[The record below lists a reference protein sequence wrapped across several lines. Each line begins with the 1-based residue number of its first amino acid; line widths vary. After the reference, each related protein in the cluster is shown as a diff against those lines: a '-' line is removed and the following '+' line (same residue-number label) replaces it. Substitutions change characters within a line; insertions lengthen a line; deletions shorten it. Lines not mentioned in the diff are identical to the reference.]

1 MLVSPLLNI
10 YWHNTGQATWLGNLD
25 ARLGKRRRKS
35 RWRGYKARSTMFL
48 KTVALLKY
56 FIQFFYIVLSKLIE
70 RFIIG
75 SQSKRT
81 GFRKCV
87 SSTVHSSLWTAPQLE
102 RAEWILN
109 PTCTDTVI
117 HFPGCAS
124 WRPRCCS
131 GTSWHWFHFS
141 VLQEMMLWYCLAV
154 AESHSRARKAH
165 YL

>member
-35 RWRGYKARSTMFL
+35 CCRGYKALPPMFL

-56 FIQFFYIVLSKLIE
+56 FLQFFHIVLSKLIE
-70 RFIIG
+70 RFITG

-81 GFRKCV
+81 GFRKRV
-87 SSTVHSSLWTAPQLE
+87 SSTVHSSLWTAPELE
-102 RAEWILN
+102 RSEWILKL
-109 PTCTDTVI
+109 TCPDTVI

-124 WRPRCCS
+124 WRLRCCS
-131 GTSWHWFHFS
+131 GTSWYGLHFS

-165 YL
+165 SL